1 MNYDSMILSP
11 VLASVLI
18 NTIKLISINT
28 LGMPSLHSNTIK
40 PIATFDEVVKPAYI
54 LITSRNNILVFY
66 NLQTGN
72 LIKDINS
79 KIPGGTNHNGSITF
93 YFSIQLLSLKHSI
106 LSFCFPPSRRSSFWS
121 LL

>member
-1 MNYDSMILSP
+1 MILSP
-11 VLASVLI
+11 VLTSVLI
-18 NTIKLISINT
+18 NTTKLISINT

-79 KIPGGTNHNGSITF
+79 KIPGGTNHRMGVLPFIS
-93 YFSIQLLSLKHSI
+93 
-106 LSFCFPPSRRSSFWS
+106 PSSYSH
-121 LL
+121 